1 MSKTIK
7 FVMAAG
13 AILGGTAF
21 SPASAE
27 SAWTYDSEA
36 KTLSEVVQEGTA
48 WVFNVSVTAAG
59 TTIVSVNESGSGT
72 TIDLSA
78 AAVRSVCPPIVEIG
92 IGVFNNLVHENK
104 FAFSAFVFP
113 ETLKTIGEG
122 AFRSCNLAVV
132 DLSAT
137 EVASIGIAAFNG
149 NAALTTLRLPE
160 TLTTIGIDAFTS
172 CTSLQSVEP
181 CFPAALSS
189 IGMTAFTYCPITNAL
204 VLSNPG
210 LKKLATNTG
219 YGLFVGSK
227 FPSIDLSLSGI
238 ESIEQGTF
246 GGGNTELTTVSL
258 PPTLTYLG
266 WDAFALCSNL
276 KNVDFRSL
284 PTFHEYAFG
293 NAMNL
298 PARFTIDREDKA
310 WLDFIAQSTAAGTFH
325 KWKDASVTD
334 DQRAAYR
341 NMFPGEKTPLGW
353 LNIGYTDRWI
363 VPRPRP
369 GMAVLVY

>member
-1 MSKTIK
+1 MNKAIK

-13 AILGGTAF
+13 AIWGGAVL
-21 SPASAE
+21 SPAHAE

-59 TTIVSVNESGSGT
+59 TTISSVNEFGSGT
-72 TIDLSA
+72 TVDLSA
-78 AAVRSVCPPIVEIG
+78 AAVRSVCPPIIEIG
-92 IGVFNNLVHENK
+92 ICVFNNLLYKDK
-104 FAFSAFVFP
+104 FALSAFVFP
-113 ETLKTIGEG
+113 ETLKTIGDE
-122 AFRSCNLAVV
+122 AFRNCSFAVV
-132 DLSAT
+132 DLSRT
-137 EVASIGIAAFNG
+137 EVTSIGYAAFNS
-149 NAALTTLRLPE
+149 NATLTTLRLPE
-160 TLTTIGIDAFTS
+160 TLTSIGKDAFTS
-172 CTSLQSVEP
+172 CTALQSVEP

-204 VLSNPG
+204 VLSNSG
-210 LKKLATNTG
+210 LKKLVTNSG
-219 YGLFVGSK
+219 YGLFMGSK
-227 FPSIDLSLSGI
+227 FPSIDLSQSGI
-238 ESIEQGTF
+238 ESIGQGTF
-246 GGGNTELTTVSL
+246 GGGNTDLTTVSL

-266 WDAFALCSNL
+266 WDAFANCSNL

-310 WLDFIAQSTAAGTFH
+310 WLDFIAQSAAAGTFH

-334 DQRAAYR
+334 DQRTAYR
-341 NMFPGEKTPLGW
+341 NLFPGEKTPLGW
-353 LNIGYTDRWI
+353 VNIGYTDRWI
-363 VPRPRP
+363 VTRPQS